1 MDENKNDQTL
11 EISNCVTNS
20 AVIKYFVSVGFS
32 FIVTVFC
39 IYMIA
44 SSSNPSNET
53 LWVSMLTSMVG
64 IHFPQPQIKSKT

>member
-1 MDENKNDQTL
+1 MNENKDDQAL
-11 EISNCVTNS
+11 EVSNCVTNS

-44 SSSNPSNET
+44 SSSNPSSET

-64 IHFPQPQIKSKT
+64 IHFPQPQIKGKT